1 MSLTISSL
9 PYGDRRPNLFIDTMV
24 KSAAVLN
31 RFRLIDGVKAK
42 VNVPI
47 FDASLSFGN
56 DLCVFDSASSAS
68 VGEKEMTVE
77 TYKWSFLNCKD
88 ALESSYRGLLLKKGQ
103 HNPETMDA
111 EFKDWVFDYFAKLSA
126 QQALNLAGTELTT
139 ELAADGDVNLV
150 DKWDAVES
158 AATVITEENILD
170 LMQESYQAM
179 TDVMMAAVYGDAD
192 RDFKPAIFLGTAA
205 MQAYQIAIAGLHTT
219 TPQGV
224 VSGAIPSYYG
234 MEVIHFSSLPA
245 NEILVSAPQ
254 NIVMLTD
261 DYNDVKAIDMKYEAE
276 LSSDKIWGQFKLGF
290 SYLKGE
296 EIVYLTSVNPAP

>member
-1 MSLTISSL
+1 MSVTISNL
-9 PYGDRRPNLFIDTMV
+9 PYGDRRPDLFIDAMV

-47 FDASLSFGN
+47 FDASLTFGN
-56 DLCVFDSASSAS
+56 DLCTFDPQSTAS
-68 VGEKEMTVE
+68 VGEKEMSVE

-126 QQALNLAGTELTT
+126 QKALELAATELTT
-139 ELAADGDVNLV
+139 ELAADADVIDHTITALTASNVL
-150 DKWDAVES
+150 AEMEGAYS
-158 AATVITEENILD
+158 AMSDIML
-170 LMQESYQAM
+170 
-179 TDVMMAAVYGDAD
+179 AAVYGDAD
-192 RDFKPAIFLGTAA
+192 RDLKPAFFMGTQA
-205 MQAYQIAIAGLHTT
+205 MQAYQIAIAGLYTT

-224 VSGAIPSYYG
+224 VEGNIPAYYG
-234 MEVIHFSSLPA
+234 MEVVHMASLPA
-245 NEILVSAPQ
+245 NQIIVSAPQ
-254 NIVMLTD
+254 NLVMLTD
-261 DYNDVKAIDMKYEAE
+261 DYNDVRAIDMKYEAE

-290 SYLKGE
+290 SYLKGD
-296 EIVYLTSVNPAP
+296 EIVYAKTV

>member
-1 MSLTISSL
+1 MSIVISNL
-9 PYGDRRPNLFIDTMV
+9 PYGDRRPDLFIDTMV

-31 RFRLIDGVKAK
+31 RFRLVDGVKAK

-47 FDASLSFGN
+47 FDATLSFGS
-56 DLCVFDSASSAS
+56 DLCVFDGASAATI
-68 VGEKEMTVE
+68 GEKEMTVT
-77 TYKWSFLNCKD
+77 TYKWSFLNCKN

-103 HNPETMDA
+103 NNPETMDA

-126 QQALNLAGTELTT
+126 EKALTVAGTALTT
-139 ELAADGDVNLV
+139 EMAADA
-150 DKWDAVES
+150 AVLDYDTNATISS
-158 AATVITEENILD
+158 ANIISL
-170 LMQESYQAM
+170 LEGAYETMS
-179 TDVMMAAVYGDAD
+179 DVMLAAVYGDAD

-205 MQAYQIAIAGLHTT
+205 MQAYQIAIAGLYTT

-224 VSGAIPSYYG
+224 VEGSVPAYYG
-234 MEVIHFSSLPA
+234 MEVIHFPSMPA
-245 NEILVSAPQ
+245 NEFMIAAPQ

-261 DYNDVKAIDMKYEAE
+261 EYNDVRAIDMKYEAE

-296 EIVYLTSVNPAP
+296 EIVYAKNFA

>member
-47 FDASLSFGN
+47 FDASLTFGN
-56 DLCVFDSASSAS
+56 DLCVFDAGSSAS

-77 TYKWSFLNCKD
+77 TYKWSFQNCKE

-111 EFKDWVFDYFAKLSA
+111 EFKDWVFDYFAKLAA
-126 QQALNLAGTELTT
+126 QQALNLAGSELTT
-139 ELAADGDVNLV
+139 EMGADAAVNLV
-150 DKWDAVES
+150 DKWDTVGNV
-158 AATVITEENILD
+158 ATVITEENILD
-170 LMQESYQAM
+170 LLQECYQDM
-179 TDVMMAAVYGDAD
+179 SDVMMAAVYGDAD

-234 MEVIHFSSLPA
+234 MEVVHFSSLPA
-245 NEILVSAPQ
+245 NEIVVSAPQ

-261 DYNDVKAIDMKYEAE
+261 DYNDVRAIDMKFEAE
-276 LSSDKIWGQFKLGF
+276 ISSDKIWGQFKLGF

-296 EIVYLTSVNPAP
+296 EIVYAKDFA

>member
-1 MSLTISSL
+1 MSISISNL
-9 PYGDRRPNLFIDTMV
+9 PYGDRRPDLFIDAMV

-47 FDASLSFGN
+47 FDASLTFGN
-56 DLCVFDSASSAS
+56 DLCVFDSQSTAS

-77 TYKWSFLNCKD
+77 TYKWAFLNCKD
-88 ALESSYRGLLLKKGQ
+88 ALESSYRGLLLKQGQ

-126 QQALNLAGTELTT
+126 QKALELAGTELTT
-139 ELAADGDVNLV
+139 EFASDAAVLDYDTN
-150 DKWDAVES
+150 
-158 AATVITEENILD
+158 ATVSSTNVLS
-170 LMQESYQAM
+170 LMEGAYETMS
-179 TDVMMAAVYGDAD
+179 DVMLAAVYGDAD
-192 RDFKPAIFLGTAA
+192 RDFKPAYFLGTAA
-205 MQAYQIAIAGLHTT
+205 MQAYQIAIAGLYTT

-224 VSGAIPSYYG
+224 VEGGIPNYYG
-234 MEVIHFSSLPA
+234 MEVVHMASLPA
-245 NEILVSAPQ
+245 NEFFISAPQ
-254 NIVMLTD
+254 NLVMLTD
-261 DYNDVKAIDMKYEAE
+261 DYNDVRAIDMKYEAE

-296 EIVYLTSVNPAP
+296 EIVYAKNFA

>member
-1 MSLTISSL
+1 MSISIASL
-9 PYGDRRPNLFIDTMV
+9 PYGDRRPDLFIDAMV

-47 FDASLSFGN
+47 FDASLTFGN
-56 DLCVFDSASSAS
+56 DLCVFDPQSTAS
-68 VGEKEMTVE
+68 VGEKEMTVD

-126 QQALNLAGTELTT
+126 QKALELAGTELTT
-139 ELAADGDVNLV
+139 ELAADA
-150 DKWDAVES
+150 AVLDYDTNAAITS
-158 AATVITEENILD
+158 ANILD
-170 LMQESYQAM
+170 LMEGAYQTM
-179 TDVMMAAVYGDAD
+179 SDVMLAAVYGDAD
-192 RDFKPAIFLGTAA
+192 RDFKPAYFLGTAA
-205 MQAYQIAIAGLHTT
+205 MQAYQIAIAGLYTT

-224 VSGAIPSYYG
+224 VEGGIPNYYG
-234 MEVIHFSSLPA
+234 MEVIHMASLPA
-245 NEILVSAPQ
+245 GEFIISAPQ

-261 DYNDVKAIDMKYEAE
+261 DYNDVRAIDMKYEAE

-296 EIVYLTSVNPAP
+296 EIVYAKNFA

>member
-1 MSLTISSL
+1 MSIVISNL
-9 PYGDRRPNLFIDTMV
+9 PYGDRRPDLFIDTMV

-47 FDASLSFGN
+47 FDASLTFGN
-56 DLCVFDSASSAS
+56 DLCVFDSQSTAS

-77 TYKWSFLNCKD
+77 TYKWAFLNCKD

-126 QQALNLAGTELTT
+126 QKALTLAGSELLTEMT
-139 ELAADGDVNLV
+139 AD
-150 DKWDAVES
+150 
-158 AATVITEENILD
+158 
-170 LMQESYQAM
+170 
-179 TDVMMAAVYGDAD
+179 TDVIDATITAPITSSNVLDALETAYSSMSDVMLAAVYGDAD

-205 MQAYQIAIAGLHTT
+205 MQHYQIAIAGLYTT

-224 VSGAIPSYYG
+224 VEGGVPNYYG
-234 MEVIHFSSLPA
+234 MEVIHFPSMPA
-245 NEILVSAPQ
+245 NEFMIAAAQ

-261 DYNDVKAIDMKYEAE
+261 EYNDVRAIDMKYEAE

-296 EIVYLTSVNPAP
+296 EIVYAKDFA

>member
-1 MSLTISSL
+1 MSISIASL
-9 PYGDRRPNLFIDTMV
+9 PYGDRRPDLFIDAMV

-47 FDASLSFGN
+47 FDASLTFGN
-56 DLCVFDSASSAS
+56 DLCVFDPQSTAS
-68 VGEKEMTVE
+68 VGEKEMTVD

-126 QQALNLAGTELTT
+126 QKALELAGTELTT
-139 ELAADGDVNLV
+139 ELAADA
-150 DKWDAVES
+150 AVLDYDTNAAITS
-158 AATVITEENILD
+158 ANVLD
-170 LMQESYQAM
+170 LMEGAYQTM
-179 TDVMMAAVYGDAD
+179 SDVMLAAVYGDAD
-192 RDFKPAIFLGTAA
+192 RDFKPAYFLGTAA
-205 MQAYQIAIAGLHTT
+205 MQAYQIAIAGLYTT

-224 VSGAIPSYYG
+224 VEGAIPNYYG
-234 MEVIHFSSLPA
+234 MEVVHMASMPA
-245 NEILVSAPQ
+245 NEFIISAPQ
-254 NIVMLTD
+254 NLVMLTD
-261 DYNDVKAIDMKYEAE
+261 DYNDVRAIDMKYEAE

-296 EIVYLTSVNPAP
+296 EIVYAKNFA

>member
-1 MSLTISSL
+1 MSVTISNL
-9 PYGDRRPNLFIDTMV
+9 PYGDRRPDLFIDAMV

-47 FDASLSFGN
+47 FDASLTFGN
-56 DLCVFDSASSAS
+56 DLCTFDPQSTAS
-68 VGEKEMTVE
+68 VGEKEMSVE

-126 QQALNLAGTELTT
+126 QKALELAATELTT
-139 ELAADGDVNLV
+139 ELAADADVIAHTINALT
-150 DKWDAVES
+150 S
-158 AATVITEENILD
+158 ANVLAEMEGAY
-170 LMQESYQAM
+170 SAM
-179 TDVMMAAVYGDAD
+179 SDIMLAAVYGDAD
-192 RDFKPAIFLGTAA
+192 RDLKPAFFMGTQA
-205 MQAYQIAIAGLHTT
+205 MQAYQIAIAGLYTT

-224 VSGAIPSYYG
+224 VEGNIPAYYG
-234 MEVIHFSSLPA
+234 MEVVHMASLPA
-245 NEILVSAPQ
+245 NQIIVSAPQ
-254 NIVMLTD
+254 NLVMLTD
-261 DYNDVKAIDMKYEAE
+261 DYNDVRAIDMKYEAE

-290 SYLKGE
+290 SYLKGD
-296 EIVYLTSVNPAP
+296 EIVYAKTV

>member
-1 MSLTISSL
+1 MSVTISNL
-9 PYGDRRPNLFIDTMV
+9 PYGDRRPDLFIDAMV

-47 FDASLSFGN
+47 FDASLTFGN
-56 DLCVFDSASSAS
+56 DLCVFDSQSTAS

-77 TYKWSFLNCKD
+77 TYKWAFLNCKD

-126 QQALNLAGTELTT
+126 QKALELAGS
-139 ELAADGDVNLV
+139 ELATEMTADADVIDSV
-150 DKWDAVES
+150 FAGPIDS
-158 AATVITEENILD
+158 TNILD
-170 LMQESYQAM
+170 ALEQAYQDM
-179 TDVMMAAVYGDAD
+179 SDVMLAAVYGDAD
-192 RDFKPAIFLGTAA
+192 RDFKPAIFLSTAA
-205 MQAYQIAIAGLHTT
+205 MQAYQIAIAGLYTT

-224 VSGAIPSYYG
+224 VEGALPNYYG
-234 MEVIHFSSLPA
+234 MEVIHLASA
-245 NEILVSAPQ
+245 RTNELFITAPQ
-254 NIVMLTD
+254 NLVMLTD
-261 DYNDVKAIDMKYEAE
+261 DYNDVRAIDMKYESE

-290 SYLKGE
+290 SYLKGD
-296 EIVYLTSVNPAP
+296 EIVYLHP

>member
-47 FDASLSFGN
+47 FDASLTFGN
-56 DLCVFDSASSAS
+56 DLCVFDPQSSAS

-77 TYKWSFLNCKD
+77 TYKWSFLNCKT

-111 EFKDWVFDYFAKLSA
+111 EFKDWVFDYFAKLAA

-139 ELAADGDVNLV
+139 ELASDGDVN
-150 DKWDAVES
+150 DYDTNQ
-158 AATVITEENILD
+158 ATLDSSNILD
-170 LMQESYQAM
+170 ALEGAYGTMS
-179 TDVMMAAVYGDAD
+179 DVMLSAVYGDAD

-224 VSGAIPSYYG
+224 VSGAIPAYYG
-234 MEVIHFSSLPA
+234 MEVIHMSSMPA
-245 NEILVSAPQ
+245 NEFIISAPQ

-261 DYNDVKAIDMKYEAE
+261 DYNDVRAIDMKYEAE

-296 EIVYLTSVNPAP
+296 EIVYAKDFA